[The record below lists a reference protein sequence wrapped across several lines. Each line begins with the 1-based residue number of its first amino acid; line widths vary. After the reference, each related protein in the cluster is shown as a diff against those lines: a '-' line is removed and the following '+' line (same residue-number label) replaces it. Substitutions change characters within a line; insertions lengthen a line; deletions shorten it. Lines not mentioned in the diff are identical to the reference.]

1 MLIDWFT
8 VAAQA
13 LNFLIL
19 VWLLKRFLYKPILN
33 ALDAREKRIA
43 TELANADERMAEAG
57 QERDEF
63 TRKNEEFNQQRAA
76 LLNNAKDE
84 ATAERQRLLDEAR
97 KESDALRTKW
107 QEALRS
113 EHQSLS
119 EELTRRTGEEVFAI
133 ARKTLTDLATT
144 SLEEQMTDAF
154 IRRLG
159 ELSSSERVRL
169 QSAFEAASTPS
180 IVRSTFR
187 LPAAQRRAIES
198 MVKDVLA
205 IETQV
210 QFETAP
216 ELVSGI
222 ELTANGHKIAW
233 SIEHYLASLKKSVD
247 DLLKERP
254 KPTANGDASP
264 EQKANEHRA

>member
-8 VAAQA
+8 VAAQV

-19 VWLLKRFLYKPILN
+19 VWLLKRFLYKPILD
-33 ALDAREKRIA
+33 AIDAREKRIA
-43 TELANADERMAEAG
+43 TELADADAKKAEAR

-63 TRKNEEFNQQRAA
+63 KCKNEEFEQQRNA
-76 LLNNAKDE
+76 LMNKAEDE
-84 ATAERQRLLDEAR
+84 ATAERQRLLAQAR

-107 QEALRS
+107 QEALRK

-119 EELTRRTGEEVFAI
+119 EELTRRTREEVFAI

-154 IRRLG
+154 IRRFG
-159 ELSSSERVRL
+159 ELSSAERVEL
-169 QSAFEAASTPS
+169 KSAFSAASTPA

-187 LPAAQRRAIES
+187 LPAAQRRAIEG
-198 MVKDVLA
+198 MVKEVFA
-205 IETQV
+205 IATQV

-216 ELVSGI
+216 DLVSGI
-222 ELTANGHKIAW
+222 ELSANGHKVAW
-233 SIEHYLASLKKSVD
+233 SIGDYLAALEKSVN

-254 KPTANGDASP
+254 KPTAKTDAPS
-264 EQKANEHRA
+264 EQ

>member
-8 VAAQA
+8 VVAQA

-43 TELANADERMAEAG
+43 TELADADAKKAEAR

-63 TRKNEEFNQQRAA
+63 KRKNEEFEQQRAT
-76 LLNNAKDE
+76 LLNNAENE
-84 ATAERQRLLDEAR
+84 ATAERQRLLDKAR
-97 KESDALRTKW
+97 KESDTLRAKW

-119 EELTRRTGEEVFAI
+119 EELTRRTQEEVFAI

-154 IRRLG
+154 IRRLR
-159 ELSSSERVRL
+159 ELSSAERDGL
-169 QSAFEAASTPS
+169 QSAFEASCNPA
-180 IVRSTFR
+180 IVRSTFH
-187 LPAAQRRAIES
+187 LPGAQRRTIEDV
-198 MVKDVLA
+198 VKDMLL
-205 IETQV
+205 IKTQL

-216 ELVSGI
+216 DLVSGI

-233 SIEHYLASLKKSVD
+233 SIGNYLASLRKSVD

-254 KPTANGDASP
+254 KPTANADAHP
-264 EQKANEHRA
+264 EQQANEQPT

>member
-8 VAAQA
+8 VVAQA

-33 ALDAREKRIA
+33 AIDARETRIA
-43 TELANADERMAEAG
+43 AELANADAKMAEAG

-63 TRKNEEFNQQRAA
+63 KRKNEEFDQQRNT
-76 LLNNAKDE
+76 LLNKVEEEAK
-84 ATAERQRLLDEAR
+84 AERQRLLDEAR
-97 KESDALRTKW
+97 EESETLRTKW
-107 QEALRS
+107 QEALRR

-119 EELTRRTGEEVFAI
+119 EELIRRTREEVFGI
-133 ARKTLTDLATT
+133 TRKTLTDLATT

-154 IRRLG
+154 LRRLR
-159 ELSSSERVRL
+159 ELSSAEKDELKSV
-169 QSAFEAASTPS
+169 FKAASTPV
-180 IVRSTFR
+180 IVRSTFD
-187 LPAAQRRAIES
+187 LPSAQRRAIEGA
-198 MVKDVLA
+198 VKDVLA
-205 IETQV
+205 IDTQV

-216 ELVSGI
+216 DLVSGV

-233 SIEHYLASLKKSVD
+233 SIGHYLASLKKSID

-254 KPTANGDASP
+254 KPTAKSDAHS
-264 EQKANEHRA
+264 ELRDNEHRT

>member
-8 VAAQA
+8 VVAQA
-13 LNFLIL
+13 VNFLIL

-63 TRKNEEFNQQRAA
+63 KRKNEEFNQQRAT

-113 EHQSLS
+113 EHQSLG
-119 EELTRRTGEEVFAI
+119 EELTRRTEEEVFAI

-144 SLEEQMTDAF
+144 GLEEQMTDAF
-154 IRRLG
+154 IHRLH
-159 ELSSSERVRL
+159 ELSSAERAGL
-169 QSAFEAASTPS
+169 QSAFKTAASS
-180 IVRSTFR
+180 AIVRSTFR
-187 LPAAQRRAIES
+187 LPAAQRRAIEGV
-198 MVKDVLA
+198 VKDVLA

-233 SIEHYLASLKKSVD
+233 SIGHYLASLKKSVD

-254 KPTANGDASP
+254 KPNANADVSP
-264 EQKANEHRA
+264 EQ

>member
-8 VAAQA
+8 VVAQA

-19 VWLLKRFLYKPILN
+19 VWLLKHFLYKPILN
-33 ALDAREKRIA
+33 AIDAREKRIA
-43 TELANADERMAEAG
+43 TELADADAKRAEAC

-63 TRKNEEFNQQRAA
+63 KHKNEEFDQQRTA
-76 LLNNAKDE
+76 LFTKAEDE

-113 EHQSLS
+113 EHQSLR
-119 EELTRRTGEEVFAI
+119 EELSRRTREEVFAI
-133 ARKTLTDLATT
+133 ARKTLTDLATP
-144 SLEEQMTDAF
+144 SLEGQMTDAF
-154 IRRLG
+154 ICRLR
-159 ELSSSERVRL
+159 EMSSEEREGL
-169 QSAFEAASTPS
+169 QSTFKAASTPA
-180 IVRSTFR
+180 IIRSTFD
-187 LPAAQRRAIES
+187 LPAAQQRAIES
-198 MVKDVLA
+198 VVKDVLA
-205 IETQV
+205 IETQI

-216 ELVSGI
+216 DLVSGI

-233 SIEHYLASLKKSVD
+233 SIGHYLASLKESVD

-254 KPTANGDASP
+254 KPTAKVDAP
-264 EQKANEHRA
+264 PAQ

>member
-8 VAAQA
+8 VVAQA

-33 ALDAREKRIA
+33 AIDAREKRIA
-43 TELANADERMAEAG
+43 AELADADAKKAEAR

-63 TRKNEEFNQQRAA
+63 TRKNEEFDQQRAA
-76 LLNNAKDE
+76 LLTNAEDE

-97 KESDALRTKW
+97 KESATLRTKW

-119 EELTRRTGEEVFAI
+119 EELTRRTREEVFAI
-133 ARKTLTDLATT
+133 TRKTLTDLATT

-154 IRRLG
+154 IRRLH
-159 ELSSSERVRL
+159 ELSRTETDEL
-169 QSAFEAASTPS
+169 KSAFEASSTPT
-180 IVRSTFR
+180 IVRSSFD
-187 LPAAQRRAIES
+187 LPSAQRHAIEGV
-198 MVKDVLA
+198 VKDVLA
-205 IETQV
+205 IDTQV

-216 ELVSGI
+216 DLVSGI
-222 ELTANGHKIAW
+222 ELAANGHKIAW
-233 SIEHYLASLKKSVD
+233 SIEHYLASLKKSID

-254 KPTANGDASP
+254 KTTTNTNAHP
-264 EQKANEHRA
+264 K

>member
-8 VAAQA
+8 VVAQA
-13 LNFLIL
+13 VNFLIL

-63 TRKNEEFNQQRAA
+63 KRKNEEFNQQRAS
-76 LLNNAKDE
+76 LLINAEDE
-84 ATAERQRLLDEAR
+84 ATAELQRLLDEAR
-97 KESDALRTKW
+97 KESEALRTKW
-107 QEALRS
+107 QEALRN

-144 SLEEQMTDAF
+144 GLEEQMTDAF
-154 IRRLG
+154 IRRLH
-159 ELSSSERVRL
+159 ELSSTERAGL
-169 QSAFEAASTPS
+169 QSAFKAVASS
-180 IVRSTFR
+180 AIVRSTFR
-187 LPAAQRRAIES
+187 LPAAQRRAIEGV
-198 MVKDVLA
+198 VKDVLA

-233 SIEHYLASLKKSVD
+233 SIGHYLASLKKSVD

-254 KPTANGDASP
+254 KPNANADVSP
-264 EQKANEHRA
+264 EQ

>member
-8 VAAQA
+8 VVAQA
-13 LNFLIL
+13 VNFLIL

-63 TRKNEEFNQQRAA
+63 KRKNEEFNQQRAS
-76 LLNNAKDE
+76 LLINAEDE
-84 ATAERQRLLDEAR
+84 ATAELQRLLDEAR
-97 KESDALRTKW
+97 KESEALRTKW
-107 QEALRS
+107 QEALRN

-144 SLEEQMTDAF
+144 GLEEQMTDAF
-154 IRRLG
+154 IRRLH
-159 ELSSSERVRL
+159 ELSSTERAGL
-169 QSAFEAASTPS
+169 QSAFKAVASS
-180 IVRSTFR
+180 VIVRSTFR
-187 LPAAQRRAIES
+187 LPAAQRWAIEVV
-198 MVKDVLA
+198 VKDVLA

-233 SIEHYLASLKKSVD
+233 SIGHYLASLKKSVD

-254 KPTANGDASP
+254 KPNANADVSP
-264 EQKANEHRA
+264 EQ

>member
-8 VAAQA
+8 VVAQA
-13 LNFLIL
+13 VNFLIL

-43 TELANADERMAEAG
+43 TELANAEKRMAEAG

-63 TRKNEEFNQQRAA
+63 KRKNEEFNQQRAT

-113 EHQSLS
+113 EHQSLG
-119 EELTRRTGEEVFAI
+119 EELTRRTEEEVFAI

-144 SLEEQMTDAF
+144 GLEEQMTDAF
-154 IRRLG
+154 ICRLH
-159 ELSSSERVRL
+159 ELSSTERAGL
-169 QSAFEAASTPS
+169 QSAFKAAASS
-180 IVRSTFR
+180 AIVRSTFR
-187 LPAAQRRAIES
+187 LPAAQRQAIEGV
-198 MVKDVLA
+198 VKDVLA

-233 SIEHYLASLKKSVD
+233 SIGHYLASLKKSVD

-254 KPTANGDASP
+254 KPNANADVSP
-264 EQKANEHRA
+264 EQ

>member
-8 VAAQA
+8 VVAQA

-33 ALDAREKRIA
+33 AIDAREKRTA
-43 TELANADERMAEAG
+43 TELANADARMAEAE

-63 TRKNEEFNQQRAA
+63 KRKNEELDQQRAS
-76 LLNNAKDE
+76 LLTNAEEE
-84 ATAERQRLLDEAR
+84 ATAERQRLLNEAR
-97 KESDALRTKW
+97 KESDTLRTKW

-119 EELTRRTGEEVFAI
+119 EELTRRTRDEVFAI
-133 ARKTLTDLATT
+133 ARKALADLATT

-154 IRRLG
+154 LRRLS
-159 ELSSSERVRL
+159 ELSSGERDGL
-169 QSAFEAASTPS
+169 QVAFKAASTAA

-187 LPAAQRRAIES
+187 LPAAQRGAIEGV
-198 MVKDVLA
+198 VKDVLA

-216 ELVSGI
+216 DLVSGI

-233 SIEHYLASLKKSVD
+233 SIGDYLASLKKSVD

-254 KPTANGDASP
+254 KPTANADAPP
-264 EQKANEHRA
+264 EQQTNEHPT

>member
-8 VAAQA
+8 VVAQA
-13 LNFLIL
+13 VNFLIL

-43 TELANADERMAEAG
+43 TELAKADERMAEAG

-63 TRKNEEFNQQRAA
+63 MRKNEEFNQQLAA
-76 LLNNAKDE
+76 MLRKAEDE

-113 EHQSLS
+113 EHQSLR
-119 EELTRRTGEEVFAI
+119 EELTRRTEEEVFAI
-133 ARKTLTDLATT
+133 TRKTLTELATT
-144 SLEEQMTDAF
+144 GLEEKMTDAF
-154 IRRLG
+154 IRRLQ
-159 ELSSSERVRL
+159 ELSSAERVGL
-169 QSAFEAASTPS
+169 QSAFKAAASPA

-187 LPAAQRRAIES
+187 LPAAQRRAIEGV
-198 MVKDVLA
+198 VKDVLA

-210 QFETAP
+210 QFETAS

-233 SIEHYLASLKKSVD
+233 SIGHYLASLKKSVD
-247 DLLKERP
+247 DLLRERP
-254 KPTANGDASP
+254 KPNAKDDASP
-264 EQKANEHRA
+264 EQ

>member
-8 VAAQA
+8 VVAQA
-13 LNFLIL
+13 VNFLIL

-63 TRKNEEFNQQRAA
+63 KRKNEEFNQQRAS
-76 LLNNAKDE
+76 LLINAEDE
-84 ATAERQRLLDEAR
+84 ATAELQRLLDEAR
-97 KESDALRTKW
+97 KESEALRTKW
-107 QEALRS
+107 QEALRN

-144 SLEEQMTDAF
+144 GLEEQMTDAF
-154 IRRLG
+154 IRRLH
-159 ELSSSERVRL
+159 ELSSTERAGL
-169 QSAFEAASTPS
+169 QSAFKAVASS
-180 IVRSTFR
+180 AIVRSTFR
-187 LPAAQRRAIES
+187 LPAAQRRAIEGV
-198 MVKDVLA
+198 VKDVLA

-233 SIEHYLASLKKSVD
+233 SIGHYLASLEKSVD

-254 KPTANGDASP
+254 KPNANADASP
-264 EQKANEHRA
+264 EQ

>member
-8 VAAQA
+8 VVAQA

-43 TELANADERMAEAG
+43 AELADADAKKAEARH
-57 QERDEF
+57 ERDEF
-63 TRKNEEFNQQRAA
+63 QRKNEEFDQQRAA
-76 LLNNAKDE
+76 LLTNAVDQ
-84 ATAERQRLLDEAR
+84 ATAERQQLLDNAR
-97 KESDALRTKW
+97 KESEALRTKW

-119 EELTRRTGEEVFAI
+119 EELSRRAREEVFAI

-154 IRRLG
+154 IRRLH
-159 ELSSSERVRL
+159 ELDSVERKEL
-169 QSAFEAASTPS
+169 ESAFKAASTPT
-180 IVRSTFR
+180 IIRSTFD
-187 LPAAQRRAIES
+187 LSSSQRRAIEGV
-198 MVKDVLA
+198 VKDELA
-205 IETQV
+205 IHTQV

-216 ELVSGI
+216 DLISGI

-233 SIEHYLASLKKSVD
+233 SIGDYLASLNESVD
-247 DLLKERP
+247 NLLKERS
-254 KPTANGDASP
+254 KPTAKVDAHP
-264 EQKANEHRA
+264 EPHANE

>member
-43 TELANADERMAEAG
+43 AELADADAKKAEAR

-63 TRKNEEFNQQRAA
+63 QRKNEEIDQQRAA
-76 LLNNAKDE
+76 LLTKSEED
-84 ATAERQRLLDEAR
+84 ATVERQRLLNEAR
-97 KESDALRTKW
+97 KESDDLRTKW

-119 EELTRRTGEEVFAI
+119 EELTRRTREEVFAI
-133 ARKTLTDLATT
+133 ARKTLADLATT
-144 SLEEQMTDAF
+144 NLEEQMTDAF
-154 IRRLG
+154 IRRLHKLDSAERG
-159 ELSSSERVRL
+159 ELE
-169 QSAFEAASTPS
+169 SAFKAASTPA
-180 IVRSTFR
+180 IVRSTFD
-187 LPAAQRRAIES
+187 LPSAQRSAIEGV
-198 MVKDVLA
+198 VKDVLA
-205 IETQV
+205 IETHV

-216 ELVSGI
+216 DLVSGI
-222 ELTANGHKIAW
+222 ELSANGHKVAW
-233 SIEHYLASLKKSVD
+233 SIGNYLASLQKHVD
-247 DLLKERP
+247 DLLNVPP
-254 KPTANGDASP
+254 KAATKAIAPPEQQANG
-264 EQKANEHRA
+264 

>member
-8 VAAQA
+8 VVAQA
-13 LNFLIL
+13 VNFLIL

-57 QERDEF
+57 KERDEF
-63 TRKNEEFNQQRAA
+63 KRKNEEFNQQRAS
-76 LLNNAKDE
+76 LLINAEDE
-84 ATAERQRLLDEAR
+84 ATAELQRLLDEAR
-97 KESDALRTKW
+97 KESEALRTKW
-107 QEALRS
+107 QEALRN

-144 SLEEQMTDAF
+144 GLEEQMTDAF
-154 IRRLG
+154 IRRLH
-159 ELSSSERVRL
+159 ELSSTERAGL
-169 QSAFEAASTPS
+169 QSAFKAVASS
-180 IVRSTFR
+180 AIVRSTFR
-187 LPAAQRRAIES
+187 LPAAQRRAIEGV
-198 MVKDVLA
+198 VKDVLA

-233 SIEHYLASLKKSVD
+233 SIGHYLASLKKSVD

-254 KPTANGDASP
+254 KPNANADVSP
-264 EQKANEHRA
+264 EQ

>member
-8 VAAQA
+8 VVAQA

-19 VWLLKRFLYKPILN
+19 VWLLKRFLYKPIL
-33 ALDAREKRIA
+33 DAIDTREKRIA
-43 TELANADERMAEAG
+43 TELANAEERMAEAG

-63 TRKNEEFNQQRAA
+63 KHKNEEFNQQRAA
-76 LLNNAKDE
+76 LLNNATDE
-84 ATAERQRLLDEAR
+84 ATAERQRLLDQAR

-113 EHQSLS
+113 EHQRLS

-133 ARKTLTDLATT
+133 TRKTLTDLATT
-144 SLEEQMTDAF
+144 GLEEQMTDVF
-154 IRRLG
+154 IRRLH
-159 ELSSSERVRL
+159 ELSNEERDGL
-169 QSAFEAASTPS
+169 QSAFQAAASS
-180 IVRSTFR
+180 AIVRSTFR
-187 LPAAQRRAIES
+187 LPAAQRRAIEGV
-198 MVKDVLA
+198 VKDVFA
-205 IETQV
+205 IETQI

-233 SIEHYLASLKKSVD
+233 SIENYLASLKKSVG

-254 KPTANGDASP
+254 KPTANANTHP
-264 EQKANEHRA
+264 EQQANEQPI